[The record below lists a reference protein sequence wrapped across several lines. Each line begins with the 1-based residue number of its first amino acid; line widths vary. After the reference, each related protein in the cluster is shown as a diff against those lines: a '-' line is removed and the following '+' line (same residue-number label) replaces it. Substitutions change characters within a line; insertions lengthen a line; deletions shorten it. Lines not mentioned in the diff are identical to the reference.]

1 YRRLQCAARAGP
13 AQPDPRAAQSRQER
27 ARRHR
32 LHGRALRRFRA
43 LPAAVQGDDRG
54 ALDRSLRAARARRV
68 ASRAPSAEESGA
80 GRAHRGRAPP
90 RRPAPRMT
98 LFWLIGAVAAAAVIA
113 WVLRPLLRRKQ
124 AAPPSRAAAN
134 VAIYRDQLRELDAD
148 LAAGTLAREDYER
161 ARAELEARA
170 LRDAGQPDAPAAQPA
185 PLSGRAFAW
194 ALAAAVPLAA
204 VAFYV
209 LVGNPGAIDRQ
220 AQLHASRAQVEAM
233 VERLAARLREN
244 PDDVNG
250 WKLLGRSYGVMGRY
264 AEAADAYAKAAVRAP
279 RDAQVL
285 ADLADVLALARA
297 GSAAFERKDYAAA
310 AKHWERMLAYVEPN
324 SEDARSIQQNVA
336 EARSLAGD
344 AGKQETQKQ
353 PAKPQGGVRGT
364 VSLSPSMKDKVSPED
379 TVFVFARAVEGPPM
393 PLAVA
398 RVRVRDLPYRFAL
411 DDSMAMSPALKL
423 SAFPKVVVTARVS
436 KA

>member
-1 YRRLQCAARAGP
+1 
-13 AQPDPRAAQSRQER
+13 
-27 ARRHR
+27 
-32 LHGRALRRFRA
+32 
-43 LPAAVQGDDRG
+43 
-54 ALDRSLRAARARRV
+54 
-68 ASRAPSAEESGA
+68 
-80 GRAHRGRAPP
+80 
-90 RRPAPRMT
+90 MT
-98 LFWLIGAVAAAAVIA
+98 LFWLVGAVAAAAVIA
-113 WVLRPLLRRKQ
+113 WVLRPLLARKK

-170 LRDAGQPDAPAAQPA
+170 LRDAGQPDAPAAGPA
-185 PLSGRAFAW
+185 PPALPSGRRFAW

-204 VAFYV
+204 VALYV
-209 LVGNPGAIDRQ
+209 LVGNPGAIDRE

-233 VERLAARLREN
+233 VGRLEARLREN

-264 AEAADAYAKAAVRAP
+264 GEAAEAYAKAAVRSP
-279 RDAQVL
+279 RDAQLL
-285 ADLADVLALARA
+285 ADLADVLAMARGQSLQGEPEQLARRALEIEPGNLKALALA

-364 VSLSPSMKDKVSPED
+364 VSLSPAMKDKVSPED

-436 KA
+436 KAGSAIAQPGDLQGASAPVANDAAAVNVVIDAQVR

>member
-1 YRRLQCAARAGP
+1 
-13 AQPDPRAAQSRQER
+13 
-27 ARRHR
+27 
-32 LHGRALRRFRA
+32 
-43 LPAAVQGDDRG
+43 
-54 ALDRSLRAARARRV
+54 
-68 ASRAPSAEESGA
+68 
-80 GRAHRGRAPP
+80 
-90 RRPAPRMT
+90 MT

-113 WVLRPLLRRKQ
+113 WVLRPLLTRRKS
-124 AAPPSRAAAN
+124 APPSRVAAN

-161 ARAELEARA
+161 ARAELETRA
-170 LRDAGQPDAPAAQPA
+170 LRDAGQPDAPAAQPPDRPAVEA
-185 PLSGRAFAW
+185 PGRGFAW
-194 ALAAAVPLAA
+194 TLAAAVPLAA
-204 VAFYV
+204 VALYV
-209 LVGNPGAIDRQ
+209 LVGSPGGIDRE

-233 VERLAARLREN
+233 VGRLAARLREN

-264 AEAADAYAKAAVRAP
+264 AEAADAYAKAAVRSP
-279 RDAQVL
+279 RDAQLL
-285 ADLADVLALARA
+285 ADLADVLAMARGQSLQGEPEQLALRALEIEPGNLKALALA
-297 GSAAFERKDYAAA
+297 GSAAFERKDFASA

-336 EARSLAGD
+336 EARSLAG
-344 AGKQETQKQ
+344 E
-353 PAKPQGGVRGT
+353 PAKPQPKKPESKKAQATTGLRGT
-364 VSLSPSMKDKVSPED
+364 VSLSPQLKDKVSPED
-379 TVFVFARAVEGPPM
+379 TVFVFARAAEGPPM

-436 KA
+436 KSGTANAQPGDLQGASAPVANDAAAVSVVIDAPVR

>member
-1 YRRLQCAARAGP
+1 
-13 AQPDPRAAQSRQER
+13 
-27 ARRHR
+27 
-32 LHGRALRRFRA
+32 
-43 LPAAVQGDDRG
+43 
-54 ALDRSLRAARARRV
+54 
-68 ASRAPSAEESGA
+68 
-80 GRAHRGRAPP
+80 
-90 RRPAPRMT
+90 MT

-113 WVLRPLLRRKQ
+113 WVLRPLLTRKKV
-124 AAPPSRAAAN
+124 APPSRVAAN

-170 LRDAGQPDAPAAQPA
+170 LRDASQPDAPAAA
-185 PLSGRAFAW
+185 PPGRGFTW
-194 ALAAAVPLAA
+194 TLAAAVPLAA
-204 VAFYV
+204 VALYV
-209 LVGNPGAIDRQ
+209 LVGNPGAVDRE

-250 WKLLGRSYGVMGRY
+250 WKLLGRSYGIMGRY
-264 AEAADAYAKAAVRAP
+264 AEAADAYAKAAMRSP
-279 RDAQVL
+279 RDAQLL
-285 ADLADVLALARA
+285 ADLADVLAMARGQSLQGEPEQLALRALEIEPGNLKALALA
-297 GSAAFERKDYAAA
+297 GSAAFERKDFAAA

-344 AGKQETQKQ
+344 TGKQETKKQ
-353 PAKPQGGVRGT
+353 PARPQAGVRGT
-364 VSLSPSMKDKVSPED
+364 VSLSPQLKDKVSPED
-379 TVFVFARAVEGPPM
+379 TVFVFARAAEGPPM

-436 KA
+436 KTGTATAQPGDLQGASAPVANNAAAVSVVIDAPVR

>member
-1 YRRLQCAARAGP
+1 
-13 AQPDPRAAQSRQER
+13 
-27 ARRHR
+27 
-32 LHGRALRRFRA
+32 
-43 LPAAVQGDDRG
+43 
-54 ALDRSLRAARARRV
+54 
-68 ASRAPSAEESGA
+68 
-80 GRAHRGRAPP
+80 
-90 RRPAPRMT
+90 MT
-98 LFWLIGAVAAAAVIA
+98 LFWLVGAVAAAAVIA
-113 WVLRPLLRRKQ
+113 WVLRPLLTRKM

-170 LRDAGQPDAPAAQPA
+170 LRDAGQPAAPAVRP
-185 PLSGRAFAW
+185 SGRGFAW
-194 ALAAAVPLAA
+194 ALAGAVPLAA
-204 VAFYV
+204 VALYV
-209 LVGNPGAIDRQ
+209 LVGNPGAIDRD

-264 AEAADAYAKAAVRAP
+264 GEAADAYAKAAVRAP
-279 RDAQVL
+279 RDAQLL
-285 ADLADVLALARA
+285 ADLADVLAMARGQSLQGEPEQLALRALEIEPGNLKALALA

-310 AKHWERMLAYVEPN
+310 AKQWERMLAYVEPN
-324 SEDARSIQQNVA
+324 SEDARAIQQNVA
-336 EARSLAGD
+336 EARSLAG
-344 AGKQETQKQ
+344 E
-353 PAKPQGGVRGT
+353 KPSTPKPTSPTPSLSSGLRGT
-364 VSLSPSMKDKVSPED
+364 VSLSPKLKDKASPED
-379 TVFVFARAVEGPPM
+379 TVFVFARAAEGPPM

-423 SAFPKVVVTARVS
+423 SAFPQVVVTARVS
-436 KA
+436 KSGAATAQPGDLQGASAPVANDAAAVSVVIDAQVR

>member
-1 YRRLQCAARAGP
+1 
-13 AQPDPRAAQSRQER
+13 
-27 ARRHR
+27 
-32 LHGRALRRFRA
+32 
-43 LPAAVQGDDRG
+43 
-54 ALDRSLRAARARRV
+54 
-68 ASRAPSAEESGA
+68 
-80 GRAHRGRAPP
+80 
-90 RRPAPRMT
+90 MT
-98 LFWLIGAVAAAAVIA
+98 LFWLVGAVAAAAVIA
-113 WVLRPLLRRKQ
+113 WVLRPLLARKK

-170 LRDAGQPDAPAAQPA
+170 LRDAVQPDAPAAEPA
-185 PLSGRAFAW
+185 PQALPSSRRFAW

-204 VAFYV
+204 VALYV
-209 LVGNPGAIDRQ
+209 LVGNPGAIDRE
-220 AQLHASRAQVEAM
+220 AQLHASRAQVEGM
-233 VERLAARLREN
+233 IGRLAARLREN

-264 AEAADAYAKAAVRAP
+264 GEAADAYAKAAVRSP
-279 RDAQVL
+279 RDAQLL
-285 ADLADVLALARA
+285 ADLADVLAMARGQSLQGEPEQLALRALEIEPGNLKALALA

-344 AGKQETQKQ
+344 AGKQETKKQ

-364 VSLSPSMKDKVSPED
+364 VSLSPAMKDKVSPED

-436 KA
+436 KAGSAIAQPGDLQGASAPVANDAAAVNVVIDAQVR

>member
-1 YRRLQCAARAGP
+1 
-13 AQPDPRAAQSRQER
+13 
-27 ARRHR
+27 
-32 LHGRALRRFRA
+32 
-43 LPAAVQGDDRG
+43 
-54 ALDRSLRAARARRV
+54 
-68 ASRAPSAEESGA
+68 
-80 GRAHRGRAPP
+80 
-90 RRPAPRMT
+90 MT
-98 LFWLIGAVAAAAVIA
+98 LFVLIAVGMVAIALAAVLI
-113 WVLRPLLRRKQ
+113 PLLRGSTPGVLRE
-124 AAPPSRAAAN
+124 ATN
-134 VAIYRDQLRELDAD
+134 VAILRDQLRELDAD

-170 LRDAGQPDAPAAQPA
+170 LRDAGQPDAPAAGPA
-185 PLSGRAFAW
+185 PQALPSGRRFAW

-204 VAFYV
+204 VALYV
-209 LVGNPGAIDRQ
+209 LVGNPGAIDRE

-233 VERLAARLREN
+233 VGRLEARLREN

-264 AEAADAYAKAAVRAP
+264 GEAAEAYAKAAVRSP
-279 RDAQVL
+279 RDAQLL
-285 ADLADVLALARA
+285 ADLADVLAMARGQSLQGEPEQLALRALEIEPGNLKALALA
-297 GSAAFERKDYAAA
+297 GSAAFERKDFAAA

-344 AGKQETQKQ
+344 AGKQETKKQ

-364 VSLSPSMKDKVSPED
+364 VSLSPAMKDKVSPED

-436 KA
+436 KAGSAIAQPGDLQGASAPVANDAAAVNVVIDAQVR

>member
-1 YRRLQCAARAGP
+1 
-13 AQPDPRAAQSRQER
+13 
-27 ARRHR
+27 
-32 LHGRALRRFRA
+32 
-43 LPAAVQGDDRG
+43 
-54 ALDRSLRAARARRV
+54 
-68 ASRAPSAEESGA
+68 
-80 GRAHRGRAPP
+80 
-90 RRPAPRMT
+90 MT
-98 LFWLIGAVAAAAVIA
+98 LFWLIGAVAAAAVIG
-113 WVLRPLLRRKQ
+113 WVLRPLLRRKN

-170 LRDAGQPDAPAAQPA
+170 LRDAGQPDAPAVQPPDTPA
-185 PLSGRAFAW
+185 VEPPGRSFAW
-194 ALAAAVPLAA
+194 TLAAAVPLAA
-204 VAFYV
+204 VALYV
-209 LVGNPGAIDRQ
+209 LVGNPGGIDRE
-220 AQLHASRAQVEAM
+220 AQLHASRAQVEGM

-264 AEAADAYAKAAVRAP
+264 AEAADAYAKAAVRSP
-279 RDAQVL
+279 RDAQLL
-285 ADLADVLALARA
+285 ADLADVLAMARGQSLQGEPEQLALRALEIEPGNLKALALA
-297 GSAAFERKDYAAA
+297 GSAAFERKDFAAA

-336 EARSLAGD
+336 EARSLAG
-344 AGKQETQKQ
+344 E
-353 PAKPQGGVRGT
+353 PAKPEPKKPESKKAQATTGLRGT
-364 VSLSPSMKDKVSPED
+364 VSLSPQLKDKVSPED
-379 TVFVFARAVEGPPM
+379 TVFVFARAVQGPPM

-436 KA
+436 KSGAATAQPGDLQGASAPVSNDAAAVSVVIDAQVR

>member
-1 YRRLQCAARAGP
+1 
-13 AQPDPRAAQSRQER
+13 
-27 ARRHR
+27 
-32 LHGRALRRFRA
+32 
-43 LPAAVQGDDRG
+43 
-54 ALDRSLRAARARRV
+54 
-68 ASRAPSAEESGA
+68 
-80 GRAHRGRAPP
+80 
-90 RRPAPRMT
+90 MT
-98 LFWLIGAVAAAAVIA
+98 LFWLTGAVAAAAVIA
-113 WVLRPLLRRKQ
+113 WVLRPLLTRKN
-124 AAPPSRAAAN
+124 AAPPSRVAAN
-134 VAIYRDQLRELDAD
+134 AAIYRDQLRELDAD

-170 LRDAGQPDAPAAQPA
+170 LRDAGQPDAPPAQPPDRPA
-185 PLSGRAFAW
+185 VEPPGRRFAW
-194 ALAAAVPLAA
+194 GLAAAVPLVA
-204 VAFYV
+204 VLLYV
-209 LVGNPGAIDRQ
+209 LVGTPGAIDREG
-220 AQLHASRAQVEAM
+220 QLHASRAQVEAM

-244 PDDVNG
+244 PDDVTG

-264 AEAADAYAKAAVRAP
+264 GEAALAYANAAKLAP
-279 RDAQVL
+279 RDAQLL
-285 ADLADVLALARA
+285 ADLADVLAMARGQSLQGEPEQLALRALEIEPGNLKALALA

-436 KA
+436 KAGSAIAQPGDLQGASAPVANDAAAVNVVIDAQVR